1 MSCKYCPYR
10 AAYVEVVPPACSGSP
25 PAAHFHQTPDIL
37 LGAGL
42 VAAGAG
48 RCRIITHWKLH
59 QDTALWAASQ
69 LLHVTLVRCPAVV
82 VACCRA
88 AAKPGVHVPIRNG
101 QQQARPVAGGRGKL
115 YQCQGHAA
123 GHWVDTHL
131 LLSLSGHGM
140 ETETPRH
147 PPMSPL
153 NIDVVTLH
161 RDA

>member
-1 MSCKYCPYR
+1 MSCKYCPYH
-10 AAYVEVVPPACSGSP
+10 VEEVVPSACSGSP

-59 QDTALWAASQ
+59 QGSALWAASQ

-88 AAKPGVHVPIRNG
+88 AAKPGLHVPIRNG

-115 YQCQGHAA
+115 YQIPVPGSRCWTLGRH
-123 GHWVDTHL
+123 THL

-140 ETETPRH
+140 ETWRLRH
-147 PPMSPL
+147 RA
-153 NIDVVTLH
+153 TH
-161 RDA
+161 QCHH